1 MSFLDKIK
9 DTLSGN
15 KDEKAAE
22 AQQAAEAAQQV
33 AEQAAQHQRDEAEA
47 REAADRDA
55 EQQREAAAEA
65 ERVAAE
71 QRAADE
77 AAAEEKRLADERAAE
92 EQRAAE
98 ARAAEERAAAEA
110 AVPGLSVGR
119 VREIVAHDS
128 DPNTPTGQG
137 LDKQAGIVL
146 ETALRRALDQL
157 GLPNRN
163 TDDGALGTM
172 FLESYSRWQGH
183 LGYSGNDADGVPGRE
198 SLTKLAE
205 FTGAFRVVD

>member
-15 KDEKAAE
+15 KDEQAADAAKEAAE
-22 AQQAAEAAQQV
+22 RAAQQ
-33 AEQAAQHQRDEAEA
+33 QRDEAEA
-47 REAADRDA
+47 READ
-55 EQQREAAAEA
+55 
-65 ERVAAE
+65 
-71 QRAADE
+71 
-77 AAAEEKRLADERAAE
+77 
-92 EQRAAE
+92 
-98 ARAAEERAAAEA
+98 ARAAEERAAAEAAA

-128 DPNTPTGQG
+128 NPNTPTGQG
-137 LDKQAGIVL
+137 LDKEAGMIL
-146 ETALRRALDQL
+146 ESALRRALDQL
-157 GLPNRN
+157 GLPNRD
-163 TDDGALGTM
+163 TDDGSLGTM

-205 FTGAFRVVD
+205 FTGAFTVVD

>member
-22 AQQAAEAAQQV
+22 AQQAAEAAKQA
-33 AEQAAQHQRDEAEA
+33 AEQAAQQQRDEAEA

-55 EQQREAAAEA
+55 EKQREAAAEA

-71 QRAADE
+71 QRAAE
-77 AAAEEKRLADERAAE
+77 ERAAEERRIADERAAE
-92 EQRAAE
+92 EAREAE
-98 ARAAEERAAAEA
+98 ARAAQER

-128 DPNTPTGQG
+128 NPNTSTGQG
-137 LDKQAGIVL
+137 LDKEVGMVL
-146 ETALRRALDQL
+146 ESALRRALDQL

-163 TDDGALGTM
+163 TDDGSLGTL

>member
-22 AQQAAEAAQQV
+22 AQQAAEAAKQA
-33 AEQAAQHQRDEAEA
+33 AEQAAQQQRDEAEA

-55 EQQREAAAEA
+55 EKQREAAAEA

-71 QRAADE
+71 QRAAE
-77 AAAEEKRLADERAAE
+77 
-92 EQRAAE
+92 
-98 ARAAEERAAAEA
+98 EA

-128 DPNTPTGQG
+128 NPNTPTGQG
-137 LDKQAGIVL
+137 LDKEAGMVL
-146 ETALRRALDQL
+146 ESALRRALDQL

-163 TDDGALGTM
+163 TDDGSLGTL

>member
-22 AQQAAEAAQQV
+22 AAKQ
-33 AEQAAQHQRDEAEA
+33 AEQAAQQQRDEAEA

-55 EQQREAAAEA
+55 EKQREAAAEA

-71 QRAADE
+71 QRAAE
-77 AAAEEKRLADERAAE
+77 EQAAEERRIADERAAE
-92 EQRAAE
+92 EARAAEQRAAEE
-98 ARAAEERAAAEA
+98 ARAAEQRAAEEA

-128 DPNTPTGQG
+128 NPNTPTGQG
-137 LDKQAGIVL
+137 LDKEAGMVL
-146 ETALRRALDQL
+146 ESALRRALDQL

-163 TDDGALGTM
+163 TDDGSLGTL